1 MSKTASRPKARL
13 AWPRTEDGWGQAS
26 RILFFAAL
34 ALSGSLGRAEPPRTV
49 NPSEYVSHELKPYV
63 GRFEDVLRA
72 HGFTISQVRESSN
85 LDFQL
90 GYLQS
95 AMAIR
100 VTPELRFQGRVVV
113 SAPTKNTTFSK
124 AAALGPTVDVA
135 AQRFSAALSRH
146 AASPSNWNANTS
158 TEKTGEARSIGL
170 GTAFAVA
177 DGNWF
182 LTAYHVVGDAESV
195 VLKCGD
201 LDPAEA
207 KVYKIDPANDIA
219 LLKADVR
226 TPAALSLAP
235 DGAAAVG
242 GHVFTMGF
250 PNPELLGVQPKY
262 TEGVISSLTGMR
274 DYSNV
279 MQITVPIQPG
289 NSGGPLVDESGNV
302 VGIITSSAAV
312 RRFYATTGA
321 FPQNVNWA
329 VRAEYARP
337 MLAGIAQ
344 PPRKGLSRDQAI
356 QNAGSSLCLVFTE

>member
-1 MSKTASRPKARL
+1 MN
-13 AWPRTEDGWGQAS
+13 
-26 RILFFAAL
+26 
-34 ALSGSLGRAEPPRTV
+34 PP
-49 NPSEYVSHELKPYV
+49 EYVSYELKPYV
-63 GRFEDVLRA
+63 YRFEEVLRA
-72 HGFTISQVRESSN
+72 YGFKTSQVREASS
-85 LDFQL
+85 LDFRL
-90 GYLQS
+90 SYSKS

-124 AAALGPTVDVA
+124 SAALEPTVNVA
-135 AQRFSAALSRH
+135 AQRFASALSRYV
-146 AASPSNWNANTS
+146 ASRSTWNASSS
-158 TEKTGEARSIGL
+158 TREKPGGSGSVGL

-201 LDPAEA
+201 SDPVEA
-207 KVYKIDPANDIA
+207 KVSKIDPANDIA
-219 LLKADVR
+219 LLQAGVR
-226 TPAALSLAP
+226 TPASLALAH
-235 DGAAAVG
+235 DGAATVG

-312 RRFYATTGA
+312 QRFYSTTGT

-337 MLAGIAQ
+337 MLAGIALS
-344 PPRKGLSRDQAI
+344 PKKGLSRDQAI